1 MNTKFIIALMIGSLA
16 VVGCGTPSMEEK
28 KNIETSSSSQI
39 PTTLSA
45 MEIQDLL
52 HMYEEEKLAHD
63 VYLALGN
70 TWNIP
75 QFTNITSSE
84 STHYSRMDSLLR
96 EVYSPDALTPNL
108 KAGEFTSPA
117 MKELYETLLTRGKK
131 SLEEALRV
139 GCEIEELDI
148 ADLENALLRTE
159 HPSIKSTYT
168 ALNEGSKNHLR
179 AFSEQ
184 LQRRGL
190 TYIPKHISPS
200 TYEEIL
206 SQAKKRG
213 R

>member
-1 MNTKFIIALMIGSLA
+1 
-16 VVGCGTPSMEEK
+16 
-28 KNIETSSSSQI
+28 
-39 PTTLSA
+39 

-84 STHYSRMDSLLR
+84 STHYSRMASLLR
-96 EVYSPDALTPNL
+96 EVYSPDALPPTL
-108 KAGEFTSPA
+108 QAGEFTSPE

-131 SLEEALRV
+131 SVEEALRV

-168 ALNEGSKNHLR
+168 ALNEGSKNRLR